1 MFFLSCFHSFN
12 QKFKGLFGSG
22 DDNVGSESGGS
33 SRVNRNFIE
42 SFGWMYNAKMVSEF
56 EAIPLNDVWDLPVV
70 QFLNDLNYL
79 KQKRLVDDEQQKQLI
94 NEYK

>member
-1 MFFLSCFHSFN
+1 MF
-12 QKFKGLFGSG
+12 
-22 DDNVGSESGGS
+22 
-33 SRVNRNFIE
+33 
-42 SFGWMYNAKMVSEF
+42 NAKMVSEF

-79 KQKRLVDDEQQKQLI
+79 KQKRLVDDEQQQKMI